1 MQGASTAFREPA
13 VSDHMKTFTEG
24 VHCLATI
31 VSKGI
36 DCLMLY
42 RPLDNSDL
50 GMLGSARK

>member
-1 MQGASTAFREPA
+1 MQGASTAFHESA

-36 DCLMLY
+36 DCL
-42 RPLDNSDL
+42 
-50 GMLGSARK
+50 